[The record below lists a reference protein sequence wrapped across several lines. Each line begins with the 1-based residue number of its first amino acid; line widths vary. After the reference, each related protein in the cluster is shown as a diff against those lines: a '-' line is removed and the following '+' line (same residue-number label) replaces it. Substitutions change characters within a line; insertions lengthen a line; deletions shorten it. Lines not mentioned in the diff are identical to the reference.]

1 MSSLAALQ
9 GLLLGRSA
17 RLATDGQFTPA
28 RQAEFINAA
37 LRQTALEHDWPW
49 LQATASIS
57 VLKDI
62 RNYPVPSD
70 WIRTVRIFDPATG
83 RTIQTAATTDVDRIV
98 SSDEPAI
105 YSIYGNEVLL
115 APKPA
120 AAVTLTH
127 RYIRRETFLV
137 AGTDSP
143 LIPAEY
149 EEGLL
154 EYAAYLSFRF
164 LKDAGRAA
172 DALAG
177 YKAWVKRAQDNIR
190 QSKASPRVV
199 HRPGA
204 WL

>member
-1 MSSLAALQ
+1 MSTLSVLQ
-9 GLLLGRSA
+9 GLLLGRTA
-17 RLATDGQFTPA
+17 RLATDGVLTA
-28 RQAEFINAA
+28 SRQTEFLNAG
-37 LRQTALEHDWPW
+37 LRQIALEHDWPW
-49 LQATASIS
+49 LKATASIS
-57 VLKDI
+57 VLSGT

-83 RTIQTAATTDVDRIV
+83 RDIQTAAVTDVDRIV

-105 YSIYGNEVLL
+105 YAIYGNEVLL

-120 AAVTLTH
+120 ANVTLTH
-127 RYIRRETFLV
+127 RYVKRETVLAS
-137 AGTDSP
+137 AGDSP

-172 DALAG
+172 EAMSG
-177 YKAWVKRAQDNIR
+177 YRAWVKRAQDNIR
-190 QSKASPRVV
+190 QSKANPRVV
-199 HRPGA
+199 HRPGG